1 MGGNKMIHTI
11 LVGFGFSATTFHLPF
26 LQELDDF
33 QIAGVVSSRPED
45 VQAVLGDVSVYAT
58 LNEALATD
66 ASLFVITT
74 PSHLHKDMVEQ
85 CLTAGKDVLVE
96 KPAFVTTEEGEALLR
111 LEQAS
116 DGIVNVF
123 HNRRMDGDFL
133 TVKRLLEERRLGD
146 WKVLESRFDRFRP
159 IVRDRWRENAG
170 PGAGIL
176 FDLGSHLIDQA
187 LVLFGAPDKVSG
199 DVMIQRNGGQSDD
212 GFHVTLHYGEK
223 RVYLRSNPFIAI
235 EAPRFEVHGTEGSFL
250 KFGLDPQEACL
261 KHGEVRCHDRE
272 TGTIVVDSEATIDIE
287 PGGYVTFY
295 QALADSYT
303 TRRPLV
309 PLHDALLTTRIIE
322 MARESSRSQ
331 RVLDFN
337 S

>member
-1 MGGNKMIHTI
+1 MIHTI

-58 LNEALATD
+58 LDEALATD
-66 ASLFVITT
+66 ASLFIITT

-85 CLTAGKDVLVE
+85 CLIAGKDVLVE

-199 DVMIQRNGGQSDD
+199 DVMIQRKGGQSDD
-212 GFHVTLHYGEK
+212 GFHVILHYGEK

-250 KFGLDPQEACL
+250 KFGL
-261 KHGEVRCHDRE
+261 
-272 TGTIVVDSEATIDIE
+272 
-287 PGGYVTFY
+287 
-295 QALADSYT
+295 
-303 TRRPLV
+303 
-309 PLHDALLTTRIIE
+309 
-322 MARESSRSQ
+322 
-331 RVLDFN
+331 
-337 S
+337 

>member
-1 MGGNKMIHTI
+1 MIHTI

-33 QIAGVVSSRPED
+33 EIAGVVSSRPED
-45 VQAVLGDVSVYAT
+45 VQAVLGDVAVYAT
-58 LNEALATD
+58 LDEALATD

-96 KPAFVTTEEGEALLR
+96 KPAFVTTEEGEVLLR

-176 FDLGSHLIDQA
+176 FDLGSHLIDQV

-199 DVMIQRNGGQSDD
+199 DVMIQRDGGQSDD

-235 EAPRFEVHGTEGSFL
+235 EPPRFEVHGTEGSFL

-261 KHGEVRCHDRE
+261 KNGEVRCPDRE
-272 TGTIVVDSEATIDIE
+272 TGTVVTDSEATIDIE

-303 TRRPLV
+303 TRQPFV
-309 PLHDALLTTRIIE
+309 PLEDALLTTRIIE